1 MKKGFI
7 WCFVLASTIG
17 ISGVAA
23 MAQDASVPLYPGA
36 RSDGETKAV
45 CAEEPPRSIIQERE
59 ESAGLTKSKQ
69 CYRTSD
75 PFAKVVAFYRNQEG
89 FKGDVNVD
97 EQEAKTASFCR
108 GICNE
113 VSVGTS
119 IAISTPWFVPGAM
132 KMNNDLLIFIT
143 TRRK

>member
-1 MKKGFI
+1 M
-7 WCFVLASTIG
+7 ASVIG

-23 MAQDASVPLYPGA
+23 MAQDSSVPLYPGA
-36 RSDGETKAV
+36 RSDDETKAV
-45 CAEEPPRSIIQERE
+45 CAAEPPRSIIQERE

-97 EQEAKTASFCR
+97 EQELKTANFCR

-119 IAISTPWFVPGAM
+119 IAISTPWFVPGTM

-143 TRRK
+143 TRKK

>member
-7 WCFVLASTIG
+7 WFFVLASAIG

-23 MAQDASVPLYPGA
+23 LAQDASVSLYPGA
-36 RSDGETKAV
+36 RSDDETKAV
-45 CAEEPPRSIIQERE
+45 CAQEPPRSIIQERE

-89 FKGDVNVD
+89 FKGDVSVD
-97 EQEAKTASFCR
+97 EQELKTASFCR

-143 TRRK
+143 SRRK